1 MMLMSQCLTH
11 ALKSWNSVF
20 AASANADPL
29 KLKVYLVL
37 VQILERAIQS
47 QNSDGSWG
55 KHTREETAYAILT
68 INNIIG
74 LPVLS
79 NLTTPL
85 HAILSAGRKVLLEIT
100 KETSEP
106 EFLWIE
112 KVTYASSVLSNSY
125 VLAALN
131 CSPPESAMEPPFK
144 IATTELAMQSKF
156 YSKLPL
162 FARSSEL
169 NLNIFMLEGLF
180 FSAALRQGC
189 AGIFPRKDMREEKYL
204 KFIPFTWTGGNNLS
218 DQTLNAEVCLDMMV
232 ISALIYQADEFME
245 SVVGSQPLAR
255 LPQIAA
261 AIDGIFDKVETRNSK
276 FISDRNFKAGVYLN
290 GSTCFDDIIDTL
302 EKFVEFT
309 IYHPHISNA
318 SETDRGQLCNDL
330 HEFLLSH
337 LAQVE
342 DNHRLRAQGHP
353 LEASVFRSAKSSFA
367 QWIRSTS
374 ANHTGGPFAFSFLLC
389 LLARDGQDFFP
400 TAEGKYIAQD
410 VARHISTM
418 CRMYNDW
425 ASIARDRKEQNLNSI
440 NFPEFH
446 KGLSATTIE
455 ETVLKERLFRLCNY
469 ERKCLDLSMAEL
481 KKVCSEDK
489 AKQIQVFCD
498 VTDLYGQMYMVK
510 DMTPAVKK
518 RETFDQPAAEWS
530 GKRVKA

>member
-1 MMLMSQCLTH
+1 MSQCLTH

-20 AASANADPL
+20 PASADADPL

-37 VQILERAIQS
+37 IQILERAIQS
-47 QNSDGSWG
+47 QNNDGSWG
-55 KHTREETAYAILT
+55 KHTREETAYAVLT

-79 NLTTPL
+79 NIAAPL
-85 HAILSAGRKVLLEIT
+85 HAILSSGRQVLLRTTNE
-100 KETSEP
+100 SSGP

-144 IATTELAMQSKF
+144 IATTELAIQSKF

-169 NLNIFMLEGLF
+169 NLNMCMLEGLF

-261 AIDGIFDKVETRNSK
+261 AIDGIFDKVEKGNSK
-276 FISDRNFKAGVYLN
+276 FNSDRNFKAGVYLN

-318 SETDRGQLCNDL
+318 SETDRAQLCSDL

-342 DNHRLRAQGHP
+342 DNHRLRAQGRP

-410 VARHISTM
+410 VARHVSTM

-425 ASIARDRKEQNLNSI
+425 SSIARDKKEQNLNSI

-446 KGLSATTIE
+446 NGLSAAKIE

-469 ERKCLDLSMAEL
+469 ERKCLDLSMTQL

-489 AKQIQVFCD
+489 AKQVQVFCD

-518 RETFDQPAAEWS
+518 RESFDQPPAELS
-530 GKRVKA
+530 GKRLKA